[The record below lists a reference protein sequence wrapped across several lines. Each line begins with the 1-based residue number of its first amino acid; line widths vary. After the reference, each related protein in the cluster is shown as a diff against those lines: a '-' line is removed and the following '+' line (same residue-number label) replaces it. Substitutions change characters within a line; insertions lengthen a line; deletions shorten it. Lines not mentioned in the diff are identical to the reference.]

1 MGKGDL
7 LMSAFLVSEKTLYNC
22 MKAITKAQ
30 YSALYKDIEGS
41 QKKFK
46 IVFMA
51 LNSLNSLALKV
62 RYNEEPAPGYK
73 FCSIKYTEAS
83 SCKVQLLKSL
93 QCLIY
98 QCSEGSVVET
108 GLYKKLVEVKNDLAE
123 LIVRDLPE
131 YENAVWDNWK

>member
-1 MGKGDL
+1 
-7 LMSAFLVSEKTLYNC
+7 MSAFLVSEKTLYNC
-22 MKAITKAQ
+22 MKAITKAK
-30 YSALYKDIEGS
+30 YSALYKDIDGS

-46 IVFMA
+46 VIFMA

-83 SCKVQLLKSL
+83 SCKVQLLKSI

-98 QCSEGSVVET
+98 QCSEGSVVKT
-108 GLYKKLVEVKNDLAE
+108 GLYKKLIEVKNDLLD

-131 YENAVWDNWK
+131 YDKAVWDRWPTNLN

>member
-1 MGKGDL
+1 
-7 LMSAFLVSEKTLYNC
+7 

-30 YSALYKDIEGS
+30 YSALYKDIDGS

-46 IVFMA
+46 IIFMA

-62 RYNEEPAPGYK
+62 RYNEEPSPGYK

-83 SCKVQLLKSL
+83 SCKIQLLKSL

-98 QCSEGSVVET
+98 QRSEGSVIKT
-108 GLYKKLVEVKNDLAE
+108 GLYKKLLEVKSDLQD
-123 LIVRDLPE
+123 LIIRDLPE
-131 YENAVWDNWK
+131 YEKAVWDNWK

>member
-1 MGKGDL
+1 
-7 LMSAFLVSEKTLYNC
+7 MSAFLVTEKTLYNC

-30 YSALYKDIEGS
+30 YSALYKDIDGS

-46 IVFMA
+46 IIFMA

-98 QCSEGSVVET
+98 QCSEGSVVKT
-108 GLYKKLVEVKNDLAE
+108 GLYKKLIEVKNDLQD
-123 LIVRDLPE
+123 LIISDMPE
-131 YENAVWDNWK
+131 YKKAVWDNWK

>member
-1 MGKGDL
+1 
-7 LMSAFLVSEKTLYNC
+7 MSSFLVTEKTLYNC

-30 YSALYKDIEGS
+30 YSALYKDIDGS

-46 IVFMA
+46 IIFMA

-62 RYNEEPAPGYK
+62 RYNEEPSPGYK

-83 SCKVQLLKSL
+83 SCKIQLLKSL

-98 QCSEGSVVET
+98 QCSEGSVIKT
-108 GLYKKLVEVKNDLAE
+108 GLYKKLLEVKSDLQD
-123 LIVRDLPE
+123 LIIRDLPE
-131 YENAVWDNWK
+131 YEKAVWDNWK

>member
-1 MGKGDL
+1 
-7 LMSAFLVSEKTLYNC
+7 MSAFLVTEKTLYNC

-30 YSALYKDIEGS
+30 YSALYKDIDGS
-41 QKKFK
+41 QRKFK
-46 IVFMA
+46 VIFMA

>member
-1 MGKGDL
+1 
-7 LMSAFLVSEKTLYNC
+7 
-22 MKAITKAQ
+22 MKAITKAK
-30 YSALYKDIEGS
+30 YSALYKDIDGS

-46 IVFMA
+46 IIFMA

-62 RYNEEPAPGYK
+62 RYNEEPSPGYK

-98 QCSEGSVVET
+98 QCSEGSVVKT
-108 GLYKKLVEVKNDLAE
+108 GLYKKLIEVKNDLMD
-123 LIVRDLPE
+123 LIIRDLPE

>member
-1 MGKGDL
+1 
-7 LMSAFLVSEKTLYNC
+7 MSAFLVTEKTLYNC

-30 YSALYKDIEGS
+30 YSALYKDIDGS

-46 IVFMA
+46 IIFMA

-62 RYNEEPAPGYK
+62 RYNEEPSPGYK

-83 SCKVQLLKSL
+83 SCKIQLLKSL

-98 QCSEGSVVET
+98 QCSEGSVIKT
-108 GLYKKLVEVKNDLAE
+108 GLYKKLLEVKSDLQD
-123 LIVRDLPE
+123 LIIRDLPE
-131 YENAVWDNWK
+131 YEKAVWDNWK

>member
-1 MGKGDL
+1 
-7 LMSAFLVSEKTLYNC
+7 MSAFLVTEKTLYNC
-22 MKAITKAQ
+22 MKAITKAK
-30 YSALYKDIEGS
+30 YSVLYKDIDGS

-46 IVFMA
+46 VIFMA

-62 RYNEEPAPGYK
+62 RYNAEPTPGYK
-73 FCSIKYTEAS
+73 FCVIKYTEAS
-83 SCKVQLLKSL
+83 SCKIQLLKSL

-108 GLYKKLVEVKNDLAE
+108 GLYKKLVEVKNDLMD
-123 LIVRDLPE
+123 LIIRDLPE

>member
-1 MGKGDL
+1 
-7 LMSAFLVSEKTLYNC
+7 MSAFLVSEKTLYNC

-30 YSALYKDIEGS
+30 YSALYKDIDGS

-46 IVFMA
+46 IIFMA

-62 RYNEEPAPGYK
+62 RYNEEPSPGYK

-83 SCKVQLLKSL
+83 SCKIQLLKSL

-98 QCSEGSVVET
+98 QCSEGSVIKT
-108 GLYKKLVEVKNDLAE
+108 GLYKKLLEVKSDLQD
-123 LIVRDLPE
+123 LIIRDLPE
-131 YENAVWDNWK
+131 YEKAVWDNWK

>member
-1 MGKGDL
+1 
-7 LMSAFLVSEKTLYNC
+7 MSAFLVTEKTLYNC

-30 YSALYKDIEGS
+30 YSALYKDIDGS

-46 IVFMA
+46 VIFMA

-73 FCSIKYTEAS
+73 FCEIKYTEAS

-98 QCSEGSVVET
+98 QCSEGSVVKT
-108 GLYKKLVEVKNDLAE
+108 GLYKKLIEVKNDLMD

>member
-1 MGKGDL
+1 
-7 LMSAFLVSEKTLYNC
+7 MSAFLVSEKTLYNC

>member
-1 MGKGDL
+1 
-7 LMSAFLVSEKTLYNC
+7 
-22 MKAITKAQ
+22 MKAITKAK
-30 YSALYKDIEGS
+30 YSALYKDIDGS

-46 IVFMA
+46 IIFMA

-83 SCKVQLLKSL
+83 SCKIQLLKSI

-98 QCSEGSVVET
+98 QCSEGSVVKT
-108 GLYKKLVEVKNDLAE
+108 GLYKKLVEVKNDLMD
-123 LIVRDLPE
+123 LIIRDLPE
-131 YENAVWDNWK
+131 YEQAVWDRWPEYKIV

>member
-1 MGKGDL
+1 
-7 LMSAFLVSEKTLYNC
+7 MSAFLVTEKTLYNC

-30 YSALYKDIEGS
+30 YSALYKDIDGS

-46 IVFMA
+46 IIFMA

-62 RYNEEPAPGYK
+62 RYNEEPSPGYK

-83 SCKVQLLKSL
+83 SCKIQLLKSL

-108 GLYKKLVEVKNDLAE
+108 GLYKKLIEVKNDLQD
-123 LIVRDLPE
+123 LIISDMPE
-131 YENAVWDNWK
+131 YKKAVWDNWK

>member
-1 MGKGDL
+1 
-7 LMSAFLVSEKTLYNC
+7 MSAFLVTEKTLYNC

-30 YSALYKDIEGS
+30 YSKLYYEASQS

-62 RYNEEPAPGYK
+62 RYNEEPSPGYK

-83 SCKVQLLKSL
+83 SCKIQLLKSL

-108 GLYKKLVEVKNDLAE
+108 GLYKKLIEVKNDLQD
-123 LIVRDLPE
+123 LIISDMPE
-131 YENAVWDNWK
+131 YKKAVWDNWK

>member
-1 MGKGDL
+1 
-7 LMSAFLVSEKTLYNC
+7 

-30 YSALYKDIEGS
+30 YSKLYYEASQS

-62 RYNEEPAPGYK
+62 RYNEEPSPGYK

-83 SCKVQLLKSL
+83 SCKIQLLKSL

-108 GLYKKLVEVKNDLAE
+108 GLYKKLIEVKNDLQD
-123 LIVRDLPE
+123 LIISDMPE
-131 YENAVWDNWK
+131 YKKAVWDNWK